1 MAKEKH
7 LTQDYSNLM
16 RFLIEKGNEAYIKG
30 RYEAAIYFYDAAV
43 EEMLQL
49 HLECTYGVPFRSDLD
64 SVINE
69 LKEKGATQIIQFI
82 KRLRD
87 LRSGITPST

>member
-7 LTQDYSNLM
+7 LTRDPPNLM
-16 RFLIEKGNEAYIKG
+16 RFLIEKGDKAYVKG
-30 RYEAAIYFYDAAV
+30 HYEAAIYFYDAAV

-49 HLECTYGVPFRSDLD
+49 HLENIYGVHFRSDLD
-64 SVINE
+64 SVIND
-69 LKEKGATQIIQFI
+69 LKEKDATQIIQFI

-87 LRSGITPST
+87 LRSGITSST

>member
-1 MAKEKH
+1 MAKENSTEDH
-7 LTQDYSNLM
+7 PNLM
-16 RFLIEKGNEAYIKG
+16 RFLIEKGDEAYIKG
-30 RYEAAIYFYDAAV
+30 RYEEAIYFYDAAV

-49 HLECTYGVPFRSDLD
+49 YLETTYGIPFKPDLD

-69 LKEKGATQIIQFI
+69 LKEKGATQIIPFI